1 MKNLSKKSA
10 PAQGSVIDD
19 VTVYSFGHKHSLT
32 IDVNDFDEYASFAKY
47 IEDSTAVR
55 ESRAS
60 LTTLNVTGDYLDKV
74 ARIDGQT
81 LDTEA
86 SGITLDSTIK
96 HLNLAI
102 TKNEVS
108 NSSSISLSNFDRLET
123 VDATRSTEPLYLS
136 LSEGGM
142 DGRSDSAYLHSVD
155 LNAGGHVFVS
165 TVAAEEFDS
174 VASLAHARVKDI
186 NINAGAGDVWVGA
199 TIQQADINI
208 DARHGSATVDLSFVK
223 GVEAHN
229 ASSHGSLGHG
239 ANIVVDSESEGG
251 YITLFNGNLVNYDAA
266 ASSAEKSA
274 SIIANLVKITGFDAS
289 DSYILYGTP
298 VGKPEAVVTIA
309 DNVVAGA
316 KDIST
321 VLDIVSKETVGEVN
335 AAVFHYHG
343 NTYVFQDAQAG
354 YVAPPSV
361 DSADSLI
368 ELVGGYDLNDVAAH
382 VVAGI
387 RGMGH

>member
-19 VTVYSFGHKHSLT
+19 VTVYTFGHKHSLT
-32 IDVNDFDEYASFAKY
+32 IDVNDSDEYVSFAKY
-47 IEDSTAVR
+47 IENSIPVR
-55 ESRAS
+55 ESKAS
-60 LTTLNVTGDYLDKV
+60 LTALTITGDYLDKV

-81 LDTEA
+81 LDTVA
-86 SGITLDSTIK
+86 SGVTLDSTIK

-108 NSSSISLSNFDRLET
+108 NFSSILLSNFDRLET
-123 VDATRSTEPLYLS
+123 VDATRSTEPLYLV
-136 LSEGGM
+136 LSEHGM
-142 DGRSDSAYLHSVD
+142 DGRSNSAYLHAVD

-186 NINAGAGDVWVGA
+186 NVNAGADDVWVGA

-229 ASSHGSLGHG
+229 SSSHGSLGHG

-251 YITLFNGNLVNYDAA
+251 NITLFNGNLVNYDPA
-266 ASSAEKSA
+266 ASSAEKSE

-289 DSYILYGTP
+289 DSYILYGSP
-298 VGKPEAVVTIA
+298 VGKSEAVVTIE

-321 VLDIVSKETVGEVN
+321 VLDIVSKATVGEVN

-361 DSADSLI
+361 DSEDSLI

>member
-32 IDVNDFDEYASFAKY
+32 IDVNDFDEYAAFAKY
-47 IEDSTAVR
+47 IEDSVPVR

-60 LTTLNVTGDYLDKV
+60 LTTLNITGDYLDKV

-81 LDTEA
+81 LDTVA
-86 SGITLDSTIK
+86 GGTTIDSTIE

-102 TKNEVS
+102 MKSEVS
-108 NSSSISLSNFDRLET
+108 SSSSVSLSNFDRLET
-123 VDATRSTEPLYLS
+123 VDATSSTEHISLV
-136 LSEGGM
+136 LSEQGM
-142 DGRSDSAYLHSVD
+142 DGRSTSAYLHSIEF
-155 LNAGGHVFVS
+155 ASGSASVS
-165 TVAAEEFDS
+165 TVAAAEFDS

-186 NINAGAGDVWVGA
+186 SVSASNGNIGVTAI
-199 TIQQADINI
+199 IQQADVNI
-208 DARHGSATVDLSFVK
+208 EARHGSATVDLSFVK
-223 GVEAHN
+223 GVDAHN
-229 ASSHGSLGHG
+229 ASSQGSLGHG
-239 ANIVVDSESEGG
+239 VNIVMSGEGSG
-251 YITLFNGNLVNYDAA
+251 NLTLFNGNLVNYEET

-274 SIIANLVKITGFDAS
+274 SIIANLVKVTGFDVS
-289 DSYILYGTP
+289 DSYILYGFP
-298 VGKPEAVVTIA
+298 VGKPEAVATIA
-309 DNVVAGA
+309 DSAVAGA

-343 NTYVFQDAQAG
+343 NTYVFQDAQPG

-361 DSADSLI
+361 DSEDSLI